1 MPCRASVC
9 NSVLHAYCSCLLN
22 DNCACRIY
30 SSVSGSIEMEGMTL
44 TVAVRVLEET
54 LSTKRVEED
63 IFLSFLDYLDGN
75 NDVMLRVCVHETNAN
90 ASAVYF
96 DGTRGGATDGS
107 QLTDDAAL
115 LCVQETK
122 VSHIFKY
129 ATAKEPPVCFLQPF
143 LHHGQHHVALCRF
156 HLEGIWLPVVKLSEL
171 PSIEA
176 VSSLVALHIGRVYRM
191 THTLSVRQHNHGAS
205 GLPHEIAHDNTF
217 RLTGSADFMI
227 RNRKRFV
234 YIVQHDV
241 FCNASHMRHG
251 DAEVLV
257 YAWKHH
263 CCCSANS
270 SCMFFPNSTQNE
282 GRNAAWHHTFVR
294 WPGTVFTYY
303 VFLDGDMSLT
313 FRPERSS
320 LPAVDGVSIEEL
332 PFRMFEQHLLHYSP
346 AVGFPYYSGWH
357 HDNGEEVQF
366 VSNYDHIMIAIH
378 HNVSRFFLPTET
390 RFDDVS
396 WWYGQRI
403 HGFLAAVAFGNQT
416 LQLNAVVSDN
426 GSTGKRFAQLNG
438 SKAHACTEESS
449 GGCSCRAQDVEE
461 VAASKPCAYDLSLY

>member
-1 MPCRASVC
+1 
-9 NSVLHAYCSCLLN
+9 
-22 DNCACRIY
+22 
-30 SSVSGSIEMEGMTL
+30 MEGMTL
-44 TVAVRVLEET
+44 TVAVRLLEENV
-54 LSTKRVEED
+54 SSKQVD
-63 IFLSFLDYLDGN
+63 ILSFLEYLDAA
-75 NDVMLRVCVHETNAN
+75 NDVLLRVCLHDTTAN
-90 ASAVYF
+90 ASAVYL
-96 DGTRGGATDGS
+96 DAHRGGVADGL

-115 LCVQETK
+115 LCVEETK
-122 VSHIFKY
+122 AARIFKHV
-129 ATAKEPPVCFLQPF
+129 TAKNLLVCNMQPF
-143 LHHGQHHVALCRF
+143 LHRGQHQVAICHF
-156 HLEGIWLPVVKLSEL
+156 HLEGILLPVLKLSEL
-171 PSIEA
+171 PAYEA
-176 VSSLVALHIGRVYRM
+176 ESSLVALHVGRVYKV
-191 THTLSVRQHNHGAS
+191 THTFSVHNYGAS
-205 GLPHEIAHDNTF
+205 DLPHEHAPDNMF
-217 RLTGSADFMI
+217 RLTGAAHFMI
-227 RNRKRFV
+227 RNRKHFI
-234 YIVQHDV
+234 YIIQHDV
-241 FCNASHMRHG
+241 FCNASRLRHK
-251 DAEVLV
+251 DVEVLV
-257 YAWKHH
+257 YAWKHD

-270 SCMFFPNSTQNE
+270 SCMFLPNSTQNE

-320 LPAVDGVSIEEL
+320 LPAVDGVSSEEL

-426 GSTGKRFAQLNG
+426 GSTGKRFAQLNY

-449 GGCSCRAQDVEE
+449 GGCSCRALDVE
-461 VAASKPCAYDLSLY
+461 VVVASKLCASALSLC

>member
-1 MPCRASVC
+1 
-9 NSVLHAYCSCLLN
+9 
-22 DNCACRIY
+22 
-30 SSVSGSIEMEGMTL
+30 MEGMTL
-44 TVAVRVLEET
+44 TVAVRMLEES
-54 LSTKRVEED
+54 LSSKQQQVYLYD
-63 IFLSFLDYLDGN
+63 MILSFLDYLDAS
-75 NDVMLRVCVHETNAN
+75 NDVLLRVCIHETNAN

-96 DGTRGGATDGS
+96 DGSRSGAADGS
-107 QLTDDAAL
+107 QVTNDAAL
-115 LCVQETK
+115 LCVEETK
-122 VSHIFKY
+122 VSFIFKY
-129 ATAKEPPVCFLQPF
+129 MSTKNLPF
-143 LHHGQHHVALCRF
+143 CVQQSSLHRGQHRVAFCRI
-156 HLEGIWLPVVKLSEL
+156 HLEGILVPVLKLSEL
-171 PSIEA
+171 PAFEA
-176 VSSLVALHIGRVYRM
+176 ESSLVALHTGRVYRV
-191 THTLSVRQHNHGAS
+191 THTLSVLQHDYGAS
-205 GLPHEIAHDNTF
+205 GLPHDFAHDNML

-227 RNRKRFV
+227 RNRKHFL
-234 YIVQHDV
+234 YIIQHDV
-241 FCNASHMRHG
+241 FCNASHMRHK

-263 CCCSANS
+263 CCCSASS
-270 SCMFFPNSTQNE
+270 SCLFLPNSTQNE
-282 GRNAAWHHTFVR
+282 GRNAAWYHTFVR

-313 FRPERSS
+313 FRPQRSS
-320 LPAVDGVSIEEL
+320 LPAVDGVSSEEL

-378 HNVSRFFLPTET
+378 HNVSRLFLPTET

-438 SKAHACTEESS
+438 SKAHACAEETL
-449 GGCSCRAQDVEE
+449 GGCTCRALDVE
-461 VAASKPCAYDLSLY
+461 VAVASKPCASALSLC